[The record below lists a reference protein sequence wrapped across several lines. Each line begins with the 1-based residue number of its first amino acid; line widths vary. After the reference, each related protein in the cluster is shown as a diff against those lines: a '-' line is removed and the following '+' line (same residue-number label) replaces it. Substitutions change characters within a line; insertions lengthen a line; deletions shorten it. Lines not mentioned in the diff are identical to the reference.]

1 MVELGIRTLVSIVL
15 LSLGLGLF
23 IGLLGRSAL
32 PPRQPKNRRLGL
44 DEFSDPKSIVGKTA
58 DFAYR
63 DDVTMDS
70 PSHADEMG
78 GDMDSSSLFVGDA
91 PYVAHVSTMCR
102 CSNGQLPRPIF
113 PDGNPFLGSAN
124 GRGGSDVGVYQWPSR
139 ATGPAAKMFSHH
151 PIEECICNKDRKRTQ
166 KTTDMYLKLISH
178 EWFVSRRCPQFKG
191 TSDWLRMPDLG
202 VEKLPLFVGVLSY
215 ESPLSLQNSLRKWA
229 AIDLFNR
236 IRAQNVFI
244 QLNHRSSADDEVL
257 SQYQES
263 LPRKLQHPFQAM
275 GSAEE
280 NLHPGL
286 AISRFCRMA
295 EASEQSHPNGEN
307 LLLFLEKDW
316 TVRTQNE
323 SKHSLEEIFFS
334 ANALLQRGVDVVRL
348 KRPFKE
354 TDQAEMWDCPAYGVH
369 WKCAGSH
376 QQRWSNQPMIIR
388 CDWYLRYLEPFAL
401 LSIVD
406 PIMRACNREFDD
418 PNYCD
423 WEAAIQ
429 DGRVAWT
436 NSQWVVASAGE
447 QNHIYFDHEEVDGD

>member
-1 MVELGIRTLVSIVL
+1 MHVL
-15 LSLGLGLF
+15 KNVKSGV
-23 IGLLGRSAL
+23 ITSA
-32 PPRQPKNRRLGL
+32 
-44 DEFSDPKSIVGKTA
+44 T
-58 DFAYR
+58 
-63 DDVTMDS
+63 
-70 PSHADEMG
+70 PS
-78 GDMDSSSLFVGDA
+78 
-91 PYVAHVSTMCR
+91 
-102 CSNGQLPRPIF
+102 
-113 PDGNPFLGSAN
+113 
-124 GRGGSDVGVYQWPSR
+124 
-139 ATGPAAKMFSHH
+139 
-151 PIEECICNKDRKRTQ
+151 Q
-166 KTTDMYLKLISH
+166 K
-178 EWFVSRRCPQFKG
+178 
-191 TSDWLRMPDLG
+191 
-202 VEKLPLFVGVLSY
+202 
-215 ESPLSLQNSLRKWA
+215 
-229 AIDLFNR
+229 
-236 IRAQNVFI
+236 
-244 QLNHRSSADDEVL
+244 
-257 SQYQES
+257 
-263 LPRKLQHPFQAM
+263 
-275 GSAEE
+275 
-280 NLHPGL
+280 
-286 AISRFCRMA
+286 
-295 EASEQSHPNGEN
+295 
-307 LLLFLEKDW
+307 LLFLEKDW

-423 WEAAIQ
+423 WEAAMQ